1 MTVIAAK
8 FYTLI
13 VHTQLPPLGRQ
24 TSRFVLG
31 EPFPEK
37 HCPALLHSSLST
49 HNTRF
54 FLNASDPN
62 DRKAIKFSKENLS
75 LLQSEDFS

>member
-37 HCPALLHSSLST
+37 HCPALLRSGLST
-49 HNTRF
+49 HNTQF

-62 DRKAIKFSKENLS
+62 DRKAVKFSKENLS